1 MIINKITT
9 NLDLNYW
16 LKSFDTASLEATNQK
31 SIKLHKDFEPTNE
44 TSWFKYFG
52 YQNNYQ
58 SSVPTLPDQI

>member
-9 NLDLNYW
+9 NLDLDYW
-16 LKSFDTASLEATNQK
+16 LKSFDTTSLEATNQN
-31 SIKLHKDFEPTNE
+31 SIKVHKVFEPTIK